1 MDSDLPPHPL
11 AAKHAAI
18 PTCWYLG
25 GEFSRI
31 TVPYTLCHQRR
42 NLQRC
47 NTATQ
52 HKMMCLYVCEKNGH
66 PSTILNSILKSF
78 IFHWNW
84 GPSGTS
90 GPSGPRRP
98 SPSTSSPAKISAPAP
113 SASGWNMLKLHHRWS
128 PRHNSWEQ
136 TALLIATL
144 PPASK
149 APSNAH
155 NALIISYIFLYALIK
170 MALRYVFSLF
180 FRFVSWGVMSLCFLS
195 TLYSQWP
202 HEPYSACRCLCQAI
216 SAQCPMMSDVK
227 SEPDKNRQGSVW
239 VQGISSVRICT
250 SSDSAVCT
258 LMHSATLAEMRN
270 NPKFRRI
277 WSSLKPTHF
286 SQPLPS
292 TLFLPLSSNYRISV
306 SHRMFHGQKM
316 Y

>member
-84 GPSGTS
+84 GPSGPSGTS

-144 PPASK
+144 PPGCQCSSSICKSHMPNDYANRNTCVLVQNGHVNCQLLELLLHITWSMFI
-149 APSNAH
+149 ALCFHFSIFFPF
-155 NALIISYIFLYALIK
+155 NALPHRTPPMKASSSRSPPQSTDWCFEMIF
-170 MALRYVFSLF
+170 
-180 FRFVSWGVMSLCFLS
+180 
-195 TLYSQWP
+195 P
-202 HEPYSACRCLCQAI
+202 
-216 SAQCPMMSDVK
+216 
-227 SEPDKNRQGSVW
+227 
-239 VQGISSVRICT
+239 
-250 SSDSAVCT
+250 
-258 LMHSATLAEMRN
+258 
-270 NPKFRRI
+270 
-277 WSSLKPTHF
+277 
-286 SQPLPS
+286 PLPQ
-292 TLFLPLSSNYRISV
+292 RIFVNWPQDQAELNRSKV
-306 SHRMFHGQKM
+306 FKHK
-316 Y
+316 YYK